1 MEAEGKDAAEAGQRE
16 GIDFEMRSRVAVRPA
31 GQNLLLAKGRLRGEP
46 STEFNWAQK
55 GFPERCRR
63 PQG

>member
-1 MEAEGKDAAEAGQRE
+1 MEAEGKDAAELGWE
-16 GIDFEMRSRVAVRPA
+16 RVSILRCETA
-31 GQNLLLAKGRLRGEP
+31 LLCGPPDRVLFLAKGRLRGEP
-46 STEFNWAQK
+46 PTEFNWAQR

>member
-1 MEAEGKDAAEAGQRE
+1 V
-16 GIDFEMRSRVAVRPA
+16 GIDFEMRSRVDLRPA

-46 STEFNWAQK
+46 STELNWAQK

>member
-1 MEAEGKDAAEAGQRE
+1 MEAEGKDAAEVGGE
-16 GIDFEMRSRVAVRPA
+16 WGIDFENAKPRCFAARRPGFLPWPRDA
-31 GQNLLLAKGRLRGEP
+31 YAASDQQDLIDFR
-46 STEFNWAQK
+46 

>member
-1 MEAEGKDAAEAGQRE
+1 MRRGWGSGED
-16 GIDFEMRSRVAVRPA
+16 IDFEMRSRVAVRPA

-46 STEFNWAQK
+46 QLEFNWSPK
-55 GFPERCRR
+55 GFPEKCRR